1 LNKTLSF
8 HYFLNDLQSS
18 TTFSVK
24 VVNDRIAA
32 LTSSLNPTQC
42 LIYLRRD
49 IEPSQQSIPYP
60 DQVQAIDQPDIYL
73 SEIIAIES
81 YYHFTIPDYARYIR
95 VLILELHRLQSHF
108 AFFSS
113 LGLNLNFN
121 SFRRQARQDENRIQ
135 YLLKLI
141 EVSSSLNT
149 FLRIGGISHDLPI
162 GFIEKLEH
170 TLKIVEKGL
179 PYYKNQLQKNYIL
192 IDLLKSSGTISAEL
206 AEKYNLS
213 GPNLRAAGLSRD
225 GRFKELSS
233 YYAGIDFQPATLE
246 GINSEPGDAW
256 CRCWIRY
263 LEIIESIRIIYQVI
277 DLLIKTEPQFFNNY
291 SITKRDFSCDY
302 SIEGVEGTIIS
313 HVLKRGHENC
323 FLSKHLPPIW
333 EIFKILPV
341 ITNGVHLSSLGV
353 LLTSINLNSGKYFQS

>member
-8 HYFLNDLQSS
+8 HYFLNDLQAYL
-18 TTFSVK
+18 TFKVT
-24 VVNDRIAA
+24 VVNDRVTAFA
-32 LTSSLNPTQC
+32 SDLNPVQC
-42 LIYLRRD
+42 LIYLRWD

-95 VLILELHRLQSHF
+95 ILILELHRLQSHF

-121 SFRRQARQDENRIQ
+121 SFRRRAWQDQNHIQ
-135 YLLKLI
+135 DLLKLI

-149 FLRIGGISHDLPI
+149 YLRIGGIAHDLPI

-170 TLKIVEKGL
+170 TLKIIEKGL
-179 PYYKNQLQKNYIL
+179 PDYQNQLQKNYIL
-192 IDLLKSSGTISAEL
+192 IDLLKNAGTISAEL
-206 AEKYNLS
+206 AEQYNLS
-213 GPNLRAAGLSRD
+213 GPNLRASGLSRD

-233 YYAGIDFQPATLE
+233 YYAGIYFQPATLE

-263 LEIIESIRIIYQVI
+263 REISESIRIIYQII
-277 DLLIKTEPQFFNNY
+277 DLLIKTEPQFFYNY
-291 SITKRDFSCDY
+291 PIAKRDFSCDY
-302 SIEGVEGTIIS
+302 SIEGVEGTITS

-323 FLSKHLPPIW
+323 FLSKHLLPIW
-333 EIFKILPV
+333 EIFKILPA

-353 LLTSINLNSGKYFQS
+353 LLTSLNLNSCKYFQS